1 MKMIPL
7 LDKEGLGEAVICRR
21 YHPPPLPLLTLRRG
35 VIFLAVDIRQRG
47 SITLILLTAR
57 LISVLISIGLAWCAK
72 ELPRV

>member
-1 MKMIPL
+1 
-7 LDKEGLGEAVICRR
+7 
-21 YHPPPLPLLTLRRG
+21 
-35 VIFLAVDIRQRG
+35 LAVDIRQRG